1 MIYALYFSGY
11 LFFLYTILGLERG
24 RPRTER
30 LLLISVALIPIGK
43 LFYLPVQS
51 LMGFKFCFV
60 FACIALLLLA
70 IRSFCRSVPLD
81 TAVLF
86 PLLFLVPALIS
97 LPFLHDVRMLFKYSL
112 GEGQVDSVLARL
124 ISLAVLVMYASWVA
138 SFVAHA
144 TDGFKSIAAV
154 YSNALLFTCLI
165 GYVIFALV
173 FLGRLHV
180 EDLLP
185 ISADTHLVGDIY
197 RFNPGA
203 NVDEFGTLLGYGI
216 MLVLWLDWSI
226 LRKMLYLGPFFVAV
240 LLTLNRTC
248 WIGVPL
254 GLLIYIFGARRKFV
268 ATAGVGVLLGAA
280 VFLLTRNHEISDIL
294 LSRTVLDIGAS
305 GADRL
310 GKYSSAYSDLTS
322 SPWRLLFGFGWS
334 SNLYVHSVPI
344 QLLYETGLVGVGC
357 YLFIGLLGLTNYR
370 LTPPSS
376 EKSLLIPL
384 MAMMFVFG
392 SVQHTL
398 YHMQT
403 WLIIGLFWGV
413 VVRGR
418 SVGKLGTS
426 LAWSHGC

>member
-1 MIYALYFSGY
+1 MIYTLYSVGY
-11 LFFLYTILGLERG
+11 LFFLYTILRLERG
-24 RPRTER
+24 RPGAER
-30 LLLISVALIPIGK
+30 LFLISVALIPIGK

-60 FACIALLLLA
+60 FACIALTLLA
-70 IRSFCRSVPLD
+70 IRSFCQPVPID
-81 TAVLF
+81 AAVLF

-97 LPFLHDVRMLFKYSL
+97 LPALRDVRMLFKYSI

-124 ISLAVLVMYASWVA
+124 ISLAVLAMYACWIA

-144 TDGFKSIAAV
+144 TDGFKTIAAV
-154 YSNALLFTCLI
+154 YSNALLFACLI

-173 FLGRLHV
+173 FGGRLHL

-216 MLVLWLDWSI
+216 MFVLWLDWSVI
-226 LRKMLYLGPFFVAV
+226 RKMLYLGPFFVAV

-254 GLLIYIFGARRKFV
+254 GLLIYIMSARRKLV
-268 ATAGVGVLLGAA
+268 TMVGVGVLLGAA
-280 VFLLTRNHEISDIL
+280 VFLLSQNHEIANII
-294 LSRTVLDIGAS
+294 LSRTALDIGSS

-310 GKYSSAYSDLTS
+310 GKYSVAYSDLTS

-357 YLFIGLLGLTNYR
+357 YLLIGLLGLTNYR
-370 LTPPSS
+370 ITPSSS
-376 EKSLLIPL
+376 EKSLLVPL

-392 SVQHTL
+392 SIQHTF
-398 YHMQT
+398 YHMQS

-413 VVRGR
+413 CVRGR
-418 SVGKLGTS
+418 FVDKHETS
-426 LAWSHGC
+426 LAWLSG